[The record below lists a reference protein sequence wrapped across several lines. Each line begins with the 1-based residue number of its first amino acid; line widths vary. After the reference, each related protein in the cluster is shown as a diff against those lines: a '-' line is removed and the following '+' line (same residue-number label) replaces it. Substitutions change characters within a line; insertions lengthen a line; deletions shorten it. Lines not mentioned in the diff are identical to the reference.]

1 MDDESVKSPAI
12 FSLGTVQVL
21 LSKVCGHWNYLRDHG
36 IVLLLHAGKV
46 LLFSSSSF
54 FLFFLLFFSCSLVLK
69 TSITTKSPTEIF
81 VSHFEKMFPLRIF
94 SVHVTKSAGLVT
106 FTEEIPDG
114 KLHFLCSAIK
124 QFQTQRYS
132 QDSRKHLRRRALK
145 Q

>member
-69 TSITTKSPTEIF
+69 RSITTKSPTEIF

-94 SVHVTKSAGLVT
+94 SVNVTKSEENCGFGHIYWRNPWWSFSFFVQCNQAILVR
-106 FTEEIPDG
+106 IPVN
-114 KLHFLCSAIK
+114 I
-124 QFQTQRYS
+124 
-132 QDSRKHLRRRALK
+132 
-145 Q
+145 